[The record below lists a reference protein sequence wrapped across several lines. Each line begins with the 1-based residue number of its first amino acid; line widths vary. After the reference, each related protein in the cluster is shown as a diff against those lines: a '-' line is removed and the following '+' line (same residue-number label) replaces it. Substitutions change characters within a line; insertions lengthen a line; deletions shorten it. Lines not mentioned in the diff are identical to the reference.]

1 MMYALMGDV
10 FEKPE
15 IATATGVAGMFG
27 YLGGALFT
35 LLVGALA
42 NTIGYEPLFALLFA
56 FDLVAAV
63 VLGSSSA
70 FREGELSKKRLREG
84 ASAATRR
91 QTKFRRGRGRLDSKY
106 MTEELYDHLTSHEGK
121 MDTVSLA
128 DAKAHLSALIDRVEA
143 GETVTITRRGKEV
156 ARLSPPVRPREQ
168 IDPEELRAL
177 TDTMPMRNTDAGE
190 FMRRLRDEE
199 RY

>member
-1 MMYALMGDV
+1 
-10 FEKPE
+10 
-15 IATATGVAGMFG
+15 
-27 YLGGALFT
+27 
-35 LLVGALA
+35 
-42 NTIGYEPLFALLFA
+42 
-56 FDLVAAV
+56 
-63 VLGSSSA
+63 
-70 FREGELSKKRLREG
+70 
-84 ASAATRR
+84 
-91 QTKFRRGRGRLDSKY
+91 
-106 MTEELYDHLTSHEGK
+106 

-143 GETVTITRRGKEV
+143 GGDCDNRP
-156 ARLSPPVRPREQ
+156 AREGSRAKLSPPVRPRER

>member
-1 MMYALMGDV
+1 
-10 FEKPE
+10 
-15 IATATGVAGMFG
+15 
-27 YLGGALFT
+27 
-35 LLVGALA
+35 
-42 NTIGYEPLFALLFA
+42 
-56 FDLVAAV
+56 
-63 VLGSSSA
+63 
-70 FREGELSKKRLREG
+70 
-84 ASAATRR
+84 
-91 QTKFRRGRGRLDSKY
+91 
-106 MTEELYDHLTSHEGK
+106 

-156 ARLSPPVRPREQ
+156 ARLSPPVGARER

-177 TDTMPMRNTDAGE
+177 TDTMPLRNTDAGE